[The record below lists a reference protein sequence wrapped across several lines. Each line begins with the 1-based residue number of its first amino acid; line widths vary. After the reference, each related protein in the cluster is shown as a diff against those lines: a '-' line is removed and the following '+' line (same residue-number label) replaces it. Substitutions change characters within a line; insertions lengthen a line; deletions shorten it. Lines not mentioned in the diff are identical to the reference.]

1 MEGFWCV
8 FRLLDLFS
16 FCLFSLWG
24 CFLFGGFWVCWL
36 FWFLLVLFV
45 FLFWLLLWVF
55 FVLFVVYGIVRK
67 RLCKTCAYCKACTQG
82 WGKLVELVFGKA
94 ELGGLS
100 ARSLLGLIVFV
111 NVLLTIVPAAFI
123 VVSNFQV
130 YAEFKIAV
138 LLLIVLFSIFC
149 GTSTRKLEFMKN

>member
-1 MEGFWCV
+1 MGN
-8 FRLLDLFS
+8 L
-16 FCLFSLWG
+16 G
-24 CFLFGGFWVCWL
+24 
-36 FWFLLVLFV
+36 
-45 FLFWLLLWVF
+45 LLLWILLGTVAVWFYYPLGAWF
-55 FVLFVVYGIVRK
+55 FLFFALFAVYGIVRK

-149 GTSTRKLEFMKN
+149 GTSKRKLEFMKN

>member
-1 MEGFWCV
+1 M
-8 FRLLDLFS
+8 
-16 FCLFSLWG
+16 
-24 CFLFGGFWVCWL
+24 GGLKEDKRPYNEKRV
-36 FWFLLVLFV
+36 VLGN
-45 FLFWLLLWVF
+45 LGLLLWILLGTVAVWFYYPLGAWF
-55 FVLFVVYGIVRK
+55 FLFFALFAVYGVVRK
-67 RLCKTCAYCKACTQG
+67 KLCKTCAYCKACTQG

-138 LLLIVLFSIFC
+138 LFLLLLFSIFC
-149 GTSTRKLEFMKN
+149 GISKRKLEFMKN